1 MSKLSFAFGC
11 VAALFLVW
19 FALSWFDVVT
29 DNLKEN
35 PQHSKYNAFVVL
47 VDIME
52 GEQ

>member
-11 VAALFLVW
+11 VSVLFLLW
-19 FALSWFDVVT
+19 FLLSWCDVVT

-35 PQHSKYNAFVVL
+35 PQHSKYNIFVVW
-47 VDIME
+47 VDVME